1 MKKIMLTDNIEATV
15 TAGPVGACVTILGG
29 HSEHGPHGW
38 ALVIGDRV
46 NARDLE
52 CRIQASSNYATV
64 TLNGPNMLATMV
76 ECVLEVAS

>member
-1 MKKIMLTDNIEATV
+1 MKKIMLTDNIEAMV

-52 CRIQASSNYATV
+52 CRIQASSNYAVVTV
-64 TLNGPNMLATMV
+64 NGRGMHEVLC
-76 ECVLEVAS
+76 ECVREVAS